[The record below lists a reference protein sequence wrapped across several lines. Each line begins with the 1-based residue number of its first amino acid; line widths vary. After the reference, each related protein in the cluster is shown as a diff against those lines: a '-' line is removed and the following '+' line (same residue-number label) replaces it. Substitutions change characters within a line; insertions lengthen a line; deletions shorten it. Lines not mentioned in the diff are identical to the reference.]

1 MKNKDL
7 PIATTIIQMQKQ
19 SIKRIY
25 ILLIIQTLFL
35 FASVVDSCYQRERIE
50 DIIKSIEVVEET
62 STEEYNQTIDNVQEI
77 SSSTI
82 TNGGN

>member
-35 FASVVDSCYQRERIE
+35 ALSIFDSFYQRYRIE
-50 DIIKSIEVVEET
+50 DIIKNVEVVEET
-62 STEEYNQTIDNVQEI
+62 NTEEYTQQIDNVQD
-77 SSSTI
+77 I
-82 TNGGN
+82 TNSNIVNGAK

>member
-82 TNGGN
+82 TNGVD

>member
-35 FASVVDSCYQRERIE
+35 ALSIFDSFYQRYRIE
-50 DIIKSIEVVEET
+50 DILRNVEIVEET
-62 STEEYNQTIDNVQEI
+62 TNEEYTQQIDNVQDI
-77 SSSTI
+77 ANSNI
-82 TNGGN
+82 VNGAK

>member
-1 MKNKDL
+1 MKDKDL

-25 ILLIIQTLFL
+25 ILLILQTLFL
-35 FASVVDSCYQRERIE
+35 FVSVVDSCYQRDRIE
-50 DIIKSIEVVEET
+50 DIIKDIEVIEET
-62 STEEYNQTIDNVQEI
+62 NEEYNQTIDNVQEI